1 MTRVSLFSLAVA
13 SALEPCLDSDYAAG
27 TWVPAAISREALDAG
42 NGSHNSFAWDE
53 VNATCVSRT
62 LRWTWAPTRCAITPF
77 ARDAFL
83 AALSHKHVLFVGDS
97 ITEKHFESLR
107 LMMGAASSR
116 RGFFTTQTSSDCTIE
131 EPGRTTRPPSA
142 MFGMSHCPRIG

>member
-42 NGSHNSFAWDE
+42 DGSHNSFAWDE

-107 LMMGAASSR
+107 LMMGLCG
-116 RGFFTTQTSSDCTIE
+116 RGRGWDGAGKREGGIQ
-131 EPGRTTRPPSA
+131 GR
-142 MFGMSHCPRIG
+142 